1 MSDDT
6 KKIIAQLL
14 FRLSIKAIQLIAFK
28 IHGPRFKILTHT
40 VTLLN
45 KSGKEVQKLDIQNEN
60 RRFTK
65 EPVYLIDVTFD
76 GYADL
81 LIPFQR
87 TAAAHQYSALPA
99 VLGYGITSLIF

>member
-1 MSDDT
+1 MKT
-6 KKIIAQLL
+6 GALQ
-14 FRLSIKAIQLIAFK
+14 
-28 IHGPRFKILTHT
+28 
-40 VTLLN
+40 
-45 KSGKEVQKLDIQNEN
+45 
-60 RRFTK
+60 K

-87 TAAAHQYSALPA
+87 TAAAYQYSALPA